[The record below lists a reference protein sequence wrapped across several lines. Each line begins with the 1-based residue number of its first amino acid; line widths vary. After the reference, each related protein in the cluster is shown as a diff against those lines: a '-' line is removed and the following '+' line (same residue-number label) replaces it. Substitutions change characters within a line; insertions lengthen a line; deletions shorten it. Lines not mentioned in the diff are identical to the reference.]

1 MICFFT
7 YLITFQSLQRN
18 ISIRPRTYLQV
29 PLMIPAQA
37 GDYIGKLT
45 GTGTAS
51 CHKIPARSTSFIQ
64 SSDMRR
70 CPAGVGDGCRPISNM
85 CPARKV
91 LHARGF
97 RTFHH
102 KANTPPCTQRLSVSR
117 CGKGMHQAITQ
128 GKSLRILHR
137 TRESRKGS
145 TQHQLQ
151 IGVGT

>member
-1 MICFFT
+1 MICFFP

-18 ISIRPRTYLQV
+18 ISIRPRTYLQA

-64 SSDMRR
+64 NSDMRR
-70 CPAGVGDGCRPISNM
+70 CPAGVGWMPSHIQYVSREEGSSRKRISNISSYGKYTALYSTAIRFTM
-85 CPARKV
+85 RARV
-91 LHARGF
+91 CTRLSR
-97 RTFHH
+97 
-102 KANTPPCTQRLSVSR
+102 KANPSDSF
-117 CGKGMHQAITQ
+117 
-128 GKSLRILHR
+128 
-137 TRESRKGS
+137 GS
-145 TQHQLQ
+145 AQHQLQ